1 MIFISINEPY
11 IVMSI
16 IFPGNDTNQE
26 RDSFLSLSHLIR
38 SQASVMFI
46 TWLLLHFCN
55 HHIIS
60 LIFLVLLDYSLS
72 FSTKNMIIDA
82 HLQLI

>member
-1 MIFISINEPY
+1 
-11 IVMSI
+11 MSI
-16 IFPGNDTNQE
+16 IFSGNDTNQE
-26 RDSFLSLSHLIR
+26 RDSFLSLCHLIR

-55 HHIIS
+55 HCIIS

-72 FSTKNMIIDA
+72 FSTKSMIIDA